1 MDEAVAQEFANLA
14 IELQDHRTLSEA
26 VDQIVEFAI
35 TAVGCDS
42 ANLLFVH
49 GAGRIEAMASTD
61 ATAERIAQI
70 VVEFGEGPT
79 LDLPAEPG
87 SQIVVH
93 NAQTETRWPQW
104 SRELV
109 GLGVHSALCTRL
121 ATNASLIGAL
131 NLYAREPLGFNRND
145 VAVAHILARHAS
157 VALAASR
164 QQYAFAQEIDARKRV
179 GQAQGILME
188 RFGLDPDQA
197 FELLGRYAKK
207 HRMKLIEAAQELVT
221 GRELPPVPTAS
232 SIRQGQPRRPPPR

>member
-26 VDQIVEFAI
+26 VDQVVEFAI

-49 GAGRIEAMASTD
+49 EGGRIQAMASTGT
-61 ATAERIAQI
+61 TAERIAQI
-70 VVEFGEGPT
+70 VVEVGEGPA

-93 NAQTETRWPQW
+93 DANAETRWPRW

-109 GLGVHSALCTRL
+109 SLGVHSALCTRL
-121 ATNASLIGAL
+121 ATNASPIGAL
-131 NLYAREPLGFNRND
+131 NLYASEPLAFSSND
-145 VAVAHILARHAS
+145 VAAAHILAQHAS

-164 QQYAFAQEIDARKRV
+164 QQYVFAQEIDARKWIGR
-179 GQAQGILME
+179 AQGILME
-188 RFGLDPDQA
+188 RFGLNPDQA
-197 FELLGRYAKK
+197 FELLRRYAKK
-207 HRMKLIEAAQELVT
+207 HRMKLIETAQELVT
-221 GRELPPVPTAS
+221 GRELPRVTDAG
-232 SIRQGQPRRPPPR
+232 R

>member
-1 MDEAVAQEFANLA
+1 MNEAVAQEFADLA
-14 IELQDHRTLSEA
+14 IELQDHRTLSKA
-26 VDQIVEFAI
+26 VDQVVEFAI

-49 GAGRIEAMASTD
+49 HAGRIEAMASTD

-70 VVEFGEGPT
+70 VVEFGEGPA

-93 NAQTETRWPQW
+93 DVKAETRWPRW

-131 NLYAREPLGFNRND
+131 NLYAREPLGFNSND

-164 QQYAFAQEIDARKRV
+164 QQYVFAQEIDARKRI

-188 RFGLDPDQA
+188 RFGLDSDQA
-197 FELLGRYAKK
+197 FELLSRYARK
-207 HRMKLIEAAQELVT
+207 HRMRLIETAQVLVA
-221 GRELPPVPTAS
+221 GRELPRVPDAG
-232 SIRQGQPRRPPPR
+232 R